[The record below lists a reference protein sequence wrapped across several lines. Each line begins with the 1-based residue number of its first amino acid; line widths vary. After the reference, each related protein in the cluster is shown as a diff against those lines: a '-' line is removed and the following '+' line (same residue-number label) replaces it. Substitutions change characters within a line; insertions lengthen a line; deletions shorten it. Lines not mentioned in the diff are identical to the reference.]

1 MRHAN
6 LSLKVANHDH
16 VEQLFLAEVWGFP
29 KGSKPLVCDCFQVQK
44 LRKRDTWRRHP
55 VDTTWHHLA
64 TWLQS
69 SRWCWDS
76 AWLSSLCRLLRW
88 YTDDI
93 LNHPTIVAIFNGSAW
108 KWQSRKRRN
117 SQCFKVTRTWM
128 GFGWIRGSTARDS
141 DPPQLFFFQ
150 NWRCFSKVMFF
161 FFNLSKFV

>member
-55 VDTTWHHLA
+55 VDTTWRHLA

-69 SRWCWDS
+69 SRCWDS
-76 AWLSSLCRLLRW
+76 AWLSSLCRLLR
-88 YTDDI
+88 YTESPHDCRHFQWI
-93 LNHPTIVAIFNGSAW
+93 CVEVAKPEAQELTMLQSDEDLDTGLHSSRQRSSATVLLP
-108 KWQSRKRRN
+108 KLAQRS
-117 SQCFKVTRTWM
+117 
-128 GFGWIRGSTARDS
+128 
-141 DPPQLFFFQ
+141 
-150 NWRCFSKVMFF
+150 SKVMFF
-161 FFNLSKFV
+161 FSTCLNLSNISNQLV